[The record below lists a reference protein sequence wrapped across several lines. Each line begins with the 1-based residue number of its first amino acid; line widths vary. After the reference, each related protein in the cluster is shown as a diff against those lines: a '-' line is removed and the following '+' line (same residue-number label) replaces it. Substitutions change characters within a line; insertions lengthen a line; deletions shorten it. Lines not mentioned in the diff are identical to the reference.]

1 MFKSLSL
8 KVIIFGFI
16 FTFFSSFGQSFF
28 LGLFNSSIRET
39 LSITHGQFGTIY
51 ASATLLSSLLLIWV
65 GKKIDDVNVFKFA
78 ILVTILLSISCFFFS
93 KISSVVFLFIG
104 IFLMRFSGQ
113 GMMSHTATTTISRY
127 FTKSRGKALSVGWF
141 GLSSAEFILPVL
153 IVFLLTMTSWQNI
166 WLIISI
172 LVLFFLPI
180 ASYILVKNINL
191 DSRETSNEDDF
202 KEENIKQW
210 KRKEVIKDYR
220 FYIINMN
227 MLAMP
232 WIATGTF
239 VYQSFI
245 SSSKGWGKYVIAQS
259 FMSYS
264 VLTVITLLISG
275 FLVDKFTSRKILI
288 YMNIPLFLSVLVIIY
303 FNSPISAFVFLG
315 LIGISNGLA
324 NLLGSSIWAEI
335 YGVKHIG
342 SIKALTTA
350 LMVFATALGTAL
362 FGILIDNGFTIE
374 KIAVV
379 SGAYCVSNIYTYI
392 NRIALLYKKKTQ
404 SCKYIKN
411 T

>member
-1 MFKSLSL
+1 MFKILSL

-16 FTFFSSFGQSFF
+16 FTFFSSFGQSYF
-28 LGLFNSSIRET
+28 LGLFNLSIRET
-39 LSITHGQFGTIY
+39 LSISHGEFGTIY

-65 GKKIDDVNVFKFA
+65 GKKIDDINVFKFA
-78 ILVTILLSISCFFFS
+78 IFVTILLSISCFFFS
-93 KISSVVFLFIG
+93 KISSVILLFFG

-113 GMMSHTATTTISRY
+113 GMMSHTATTTVSRY

-153 IVFLLTMTSWQNI
+153 IVFLLTLTTWQNI
-166 WLIISI
+166 WLTISI
-172 LVLFFLPI
+172 LVLIFLPI
-180 ASYILVKNINL
+180 SSYLLVKNINL
-191 DSRETSNEDDF
+191 DSRETSNEDEF
-202 KEENIKQW
+202 KDENIKQW

-232 WIATGTF
+232 WIATGAF

-245 SSSKGWGKYVIAQS
+245 SSSKGWGQYVIAQS

-275 FLVDKFTSRKILI
+275 FLVDKYTSRRLLI
-288 YMNIPLFLSVLVIIY
+288 YMNIPLLISVLVIIY
-303 FNSPISAFVFLG
+303 FNSPISAFLFLG

-350 LMVFATALGTAL
+350 LMVFATAFGTAL
-362 FGILIDNGFTIE
+362 FGVLIDYGFTIE

-379 SGAYCVSNIYTYI
+379 SGTYI
-392 NRIALLYKKKTQ
+392 LLSIVLLFFIRKKLNPTN
-404 SCKYIKN
+404 I
-411 T
+411 